1 MMVSS
6 PAIRTV
12 AVIGA
17 GPSGLSA
24 VKALDEEKVFDTIRV
39 FERRDR
45 VGGTWCVE
53 HEATECLQSL
63 D

>member
-1 MMVSS
+1 MSS
-6 PAIRTV
+6 VTHVKTV

-24 VKALDEEKVFDTIRV
+24 VKALDEEKAFDTIRV

-45 VGGTWCVE
+45 VGGTW
-53 HEATECLQSL
+53 
-63 D
+63 